1 MASAAVPGPGVRGV
15 LKSRAVRT
23 IWYRVVQFLR
33 ALTARV
39 SEQEVESAVSVLTP
53 AAQELFRRQAIQDQR
68 HALAVYRTLRQKGHS
83 NPHLLAAALLHDAGK
98 ATARLPAWQRAVTV
112 LLDRFAPRLLNR
124 LSQRQPQGRTL
135 PPSSPSA
142 PRGAQAAGDSLP
154 EEEEAVLDA
163 PGWRRP
169 FVVHARHAQV
179 GAHWARE
186 AGCSPSTVALIRR
199 HHDALASDSPAV
211 TSADA
216 EEDRLLADLQ
226 MADSTN

>member
-1 MASAAVPGPGVRGV
+1 MASAAVPDPGVRGV

-23 IWYRVVQFLR
+23 VWYRVVQFLR

-68 HALAVYRTLRQKGHS
+68 HALDVYHTLRQKGHTNS
-83 NPHLLAAALLHDAGK
+83 HLLAAALLHDAGK
-98 ATARLPAWQRAVTV
+98 ATARLPAWQRAVIV

-135 PPSSPSA
+135 PPSGPA
-142 PRGAQAAGDSLP
+142 AARGAQADGDSLP
-154 EEEEAVLDA
+154 EAAA
-163 PGWRRP
+163 PGAAGWRRP

-179 GAHWARE
+179 GARWAQE

-199 HHDALASDSPAV
+199 HHDALASDSPA
-211 TSADA
+211 TTGSDA
-216 EEDRLLADLQ
+216 EEDRLLAALQ
-226 MADSTN
+226 TADSTN